1 MEVLSLHELLNSKAK
16 KSIYKSVFLNLT
28 YDRKPYIM
36 IEANDDTFLNATKKK
51 NDTFNRINN
60 KIIDN
65 LDKILKH
72 YSDNGIRIER
82 DSITII
88 HYSLFEYYHQ
98 ENILRKITSSDK
110 SRLEANGITIHETN
124 KGNEYVVF

>member
-1 MEVLSLHELLNSKAK
+1 MEIISLHELLNSKAK
-16 KSIYKSVFLNLT
+16 KSIYKSVDLNLT

-36 IEANDDTFLNATKKK
+36 IEANDDTFLNATKRKSA
-51 NDTFNRINN
+51 TFEKINN

-65 LDKILKH
+65 LDKINKH
-72 YSDNGIRIER
+72 YSDNGIKIER
-82 DSITII
+82 DAITII
-88 HYSLFEYYHQ
+88 HYSLFDYHQ

-124 KGNEYVVF
+124 KGNEYAIF